1 MGAFA
6 KALVSQNCHA
16 FPIVRDWMRM
26 DMPLRIDRDRALS
39 FTRFTW
45 LRFVDDKCFETAGA
59 LSYTTLVSLVP
70 LTVAVFAILSAF
82 PVFAEWR
89 GSLANYAF
97 QNFVPATG
105 MKVQE
110 YMLAFAD
117 KASQLTGIS
126 ILVMLFSAVSMMIS
140 IEDRLNRIWR
150 VRKPRGWT
158 SRLLLYWAALTLGP
172 ILVVGGLALSSYVAA
187 FPLLHE
193 AADQIATQSRVLSL
207 LPFVITFVTLV
218 LMYTMVPNRRVSWR
232 CASIG
237 ALLGAILFEFARW
250 GFAEFIRNSPNYEE
264 IYGALA
270 AIPIFLLWI
279 YLSWIIVI
287 LGASIAASIS
297 AFEYNVPHE
306 ALPEGAEFIGLLVVL
321 QHFVD
326 AQRAGDSV
334 DPATVRIRESYL
346 PSNAI
351 AGYFEDLQRADMIQ
365 RGEAGGWLLTRSL
378 DATELLR
385 VYRCTQ
391 YRLPLHPR
399 EQVERLGIYLPP
411 ELLVLLDNLALAL
424 DATLGARLDQ
434 LFPPT
439 NIPAPTEDTPA

>member
-1 MGAFA
+1 
-6 KALVSQNCHA
+6 
-16 FPIVRDWMRM
+16 
-26 DMPLRIDRDRALS
+26 MPLRFDRDRALS

-45 LRFVDDKCFETAGA
+45 QRFVDDKCFETAGA

-105 MKVQE
+105 AKIQE

-150 VRKPRGWT
+150 VRKARGWT

-172 ILVVGGLALSSYVAA
+172 ILVVGGLVVSSYLTALPMLQQAA
-187 FPLLHE
+187 NQIVTGFGLLN
-193 AADQIATQSRVLSL
+193 A

-232 CASIG
+232 HAAIG

-250 GFAEFIRNSPNYEE
+250 GFTQFIRRSPNYEE

-297 AFEYNVPHE
+297 AFDYVKPHD

-321 QHFVD
+321 RHFVE
-326 AQRAGDSV
+326 AQRAGDGV
-334 DPATVRIRESYL
+334 DPAAVRLAEPYL
-346 PSNAI
+346 PSKDI
-351 AGYFEDLQRADMIQ
+351 ATYFENLQKADMIQ
-365 RGEAGGWLLTRSL
+365 RGETGWLLSRSL
-378 DATELLR
+378 DTTELLR
-385 VYRCTQ
+385 LYRCTH
-391 YRLPLHPR
+391 YRLPLRPR
-399 EQVERLGIYLPP
+399 EQVERLGIDLPDD
-411 ELLVLLDNLALAL
+411 LLAQLDRLAEAL
-424 DATLGARLDQ
+424 DATLGARLDT
-434 LFPPT
+434 LFPPPHPRS
-439 NIPAPTEDTPA
+439 PAEDSPA

>member
-1 MGAFA
+1 M
-6 KALVSQNCHA
+6 ALRFN
-16 FPIVRDWMRM
+16 
-26 DMPLRIDRDRALS
+26 RDRVLS

-97 QNFVPATG
+97 ENFVPAAG
-105 MKVQE
+105 LKVQE

-126 ILVMLFSAVSMMIS
+126 ILVMLFSAITMMIS

-150 VRKPRGWT
+150 VRKSRGWT
-158 SRLLLYWAALTLGP
+158 SRLLLYWASLTLGP
-172 ILVVGGLALSSYVAA
+172 ILVVGGLVLTSYITA
-187 FPLLHE
+187 FPLINE
-193 AADQIATQSRVLSL
+193 AASQFGLPRLLNI
-207 LPFVITFVTLV
+207 LPFVITFVTLC
-218 LMYTMVPNRRVSWR
+218 LMYTMIPNRRVSYR
-232 CASIG
+232 HAAMG
-237 ALLGAILFEFARW
+237 ALLGAILFEIARW
-250 GFAEFIRNSPNYEE
+250 GFTLFVRNAPTYQE

-297 AFEYNVPHE
+297 AFEYVMPHE
-306 ALPEGAEFIGLLVVL
+306 ALPEGAEFLGLLVVL
-321 QHFVD
+321 RHFVD
-326 AQRAGDSV
+326 AQRAGDSL
-334 DPATVRIRESYL
+334 DPAIVRVREPYL
-346 PSNAI
+346 QSSAI
-351 AGYFEDLQRADMIQ
+351 TCYFEDLQRADMIQ
-365 RGEAGGWLLTRSL
+365 RGEAGGWLLSRSL
-378 DATELLR
+378 DSTELLR

-391 YRLPLHPR
+391 YRLPLRPR
-399 EQVERLGIYLPP
+399 EQVEALGIYLPAD
-411 ELLVLLDNLALAL
+411 LLALLDALASAL

-434 LFPPT
+434 LFPPSV
-439 NIPAPTEDTPA
+439 IPVPTEDSVT

>member
-1 MGAFA
+1 
-6 KALVSQNCHA
+6 
-16 FPIVRDWMRM
+16 M
-26 DMPLRIDRDRALS
+26 DMPLRFDRDRTLS

-45 LRFVDDKCFETAGA
+45 SRFLDDKCFETAGA

-89 GSLANYAF
+89 GSIADYAF
-97 QNFVPATG
+97 RNFVPATG
-105 MKVQE
+105 AKIQE

-126 ILVMLFSAVSMMIS
+126 VLVMLFSAVSMMIS

-172 ILVVGGLALSSYVAA
+172 VLVVGGLVLSSYLTAL
-187 FPLLHE
+187 PMLHA
-193 AADQIATQSRVLSL
+193 AADQLATQGGLL
-207 LPFVITFVTLV
+207 NALPFGITFVTLV

-232 CASIG
+232 HAAIG
-237 ALLGAILFEFARW
+237 ALLGAILFEIARW
-250 GFAEFIRNSPNYEE
+250 GFTLFIRRSPNYEE

-297 AFEYNVPHE
+297 AFEYSVPHE
-306 ALPEGAEFIGLLVVL
+306 SLPDGAEFIGLLVVL
-321 QHFVD
+321 QHFVA
-326 AQRAGDSV
+326 AQRLGESV
-334 DPATVRIRESYL
+334 DPATIRLREPYL
-346 PSNAI
+346 SSSVI
-351 AGYFEDLQRADMIQ
+351 TCYFDDLQKADMIQ
-365 RGEAGGWLLTRSL
+365 RGEAGGWLLSRSL
-378 DATELLR
+378 DATELMR
-385 VYRCTQ
+385 VYRCGQ

-399 EQVERLGIYLPP
+399 EQVERLGIRLPA
-411 ELLVLLDNLALAL
+411 ELMGLLDNLALAL
-424 DATLGARLDQ
+424 DATLGARLDT
-434 LFPPT
+434 LFPPHAV
-439 NIPAPTEDTPA
+439 PLPVEDTSE

>member
-1 MGAFA
+1 
-6 KALVSQNCHA
+6 
-16 FPIVRDWMRM
+16 M

-39 FTRFTW
+39 FSRFTW

-70 LTVAVFAILSAF
+70 LTVAIFAILSAF

-105 MKVQE
+105 MKIQE

-150 VRKPRGWT
+150 VRKPRGWA

-172 ILVVGGLALSSYVAA
+172 ILVVGGLALSSYITAL
-187 FPLLHE
+187 PMLHA
-193 AADQIATQSRVLSL
+193 AADQIATQSRLLNL

-232 CASIG
+232 HAAIG

-250 GFAEFIRNSPNYEE
+250 GFTEFIRNSPNYEE

-297 AFEYNVPHE
+297 AFEYTVPHE

-326 AQRAGDSV
+326 AQRLGESV
-334 DPATVRIRESYL
+334 DPATVRLREPYL
-346 PSNAI
+346 PSSAI
-351 AGYFEDLQRADMIQ
+351 AAYFDDLQRADMIQ
-365 RGEAGGWLLTRSL
+365 RGEAGGWLLSRSL

-391 YRLPLHPR
+391 YRLPLRPR
-399 EQVERLGIYLPP
+399 EQVERLGIQLPP
-411 ELLVLLDNLALAL
+411 ELLSLLDNLALAL

-439 NIPAPTEDTPA
+439 PIPAPTEDTPA

>member
-1 MGAFA
+1 
-6 KALVSQNCHA
+6 
-16 FPIVRDWMRM
+16 M

-70 LTVAVFAILSAF
+70 LTVAVFAVLSAF

-105 MKVQE
+105 LKIQE

-172 ILVVGGLALSSYVAA
+172 ILVVGGLALSSYIAA
-187 FPLLHE
+187 FPLLHQ
-193 AADQIATQSRVLSL
+193 AADQIATQSRLINL
-207 LPFVITFVTLV
+207 LPFAITFVTLV

-232 CASIG
+232 HAAVG
-237 ALLGAILFEFARW
+237 ALLGAILFELARW

-287 LGASIAASIS
+287 LGASISASIS
-297 AFEYNVPHE
+297 AFEYTVPHE
-306 ALPEGAEFIGLLVVL
+306 ALPDGAEFIGLLVVL
-321 QHFVD
+321 QHFVS
-326 AQRAGDSV
+326 AQRTGESV
-334 DPATVRIRESYL
+334 DPAMIRLREPYL
-346 PSNAI
+346 PSSAI
-351 AGYFEDLQRADMIQ
+351 ACYFDDLQRADMIQ
-365 RGEAGGWLLTRSL
+365 RCESGGWMLGRSL

-399 EQVERLGIYLPP
+399 AEVQRLDIKLPP
-411 ELLVLLDNLALAL
+411 ELLGLLDNLAEAL
-424 DATLGARLDQ
+424 GATLGARLDK
-434 LFPPT
+434 LFPP
-439 NIPAPTEDTPA
+439 PPVPVPTEDSPA

>member
-1 MGAFA
+1 
-6 KALVSQNCHA
+6 
-16 FPIVRDWMRM
+16 
-26 DMPLRIDRDRALS
+26 MPLRFDRDRALS

-45 LRFVDDKCFETAGA
+45 QRFVDDKCFETAGA

-105 MKVQE
+105 AKIQE

-150 VRKPRGWT
+150 VRKARGWT

-172 ILVVGGLALSSYVAA
+172 ILVVGGLVVSSYLTALPMLQQAA
-187 FPLLHE
+187 NQIVTGFGLLN
-193 AADQIATQSRVLSL
+193 A

-232 CASIG
+232 HAAIG

-250 GFAEFIRNSPNYEE
+250 GFTQFIRRSPNYEE

-297 AFEYNVPHE
+297 AFDYVKPHD

-321 QHFVD
+321 RHFVE
-326 AQRAGDSV
+326 AQRAGDGV
-334 DPATVRIRESYL
+334 DPAAVRLAEPYL
-346 PSNAI
+346 PSKDI
-351 AGYFEDLQRADMIQ
+351 ATYFENLQKADMIQ
-365 RGEAGGWLLTRSL
+365 RGETGWLLSRSL
-378 DATELLR
+378 DTTELLR
-385 VYRCTQ
+385 LYRCTH
-391 YRLPLHPR
+391 YRLPLRPR
-399 EQVERLGIYLPP
+399 EQVERLGIDLPDD
-411 ELLVLLDNLALAL
+411 LLAQLDRLAEAL
-424 DATLGARLDQ
+424 DATLGARLDT
-434 LFPPT
+434 LFPPPHPRL
-439 NIPAPTEDTPA
+439 PAEDSPA

>member
-1 MGAFA
+1 M
-6 KALVSQNCHA
+6 Q
-16 FPIVRDWMRM
+16 
-26 DMPLRIDRDRALS
+26 LRFDRDRALS

-45 LRFVDDKCFETAGA
+45 LRFLDDKCFETAGA

-70 LTVAVFAILSAF
+70 LTVAAFAILSAF

-89 GSLANYAF
+89 VSLASYAF
-97 QNFVPATG
+97 QNFVPAAG
-105 MKVQE
+105 VKIQE

-172 ILVVGGLALSSYVAA
+172 VLVVGGLVLSSYITAL
-187 FPLLHE
+187 PMLHA
-193 AADQIATQSRVLSL
+193 AADQLAGRFSL
-207 LPFVITFVTLV
+207 LNVLPFVITFVTLV
-218 LMYTMVPNRRVSWR
+218 LMYTMIPNRAVSWR
-232 CASIG
+232 HAGIG
-237 ALLGAILFEFARW
+237 ALLGAILFEIARW
-250 GFAEFIRNSPNYEE
+250 GFTEFIRNAPTYEE

-297 AFEYNVPHE
+297 AFEYVRPHE

-321 QHFVD
+321 QHFVR
-326 AQRAGDSV
+326 AQRIGDSV
-334 DPATVRIRESYL
+334 DPAIIRLREPYM
-346 PSNAI
+346 PTNVI
-351 AGYFEDLQRADMIQ
+351 ATYFDDLQRADMIQ
-365 RGEAGGWLLTRSL
+365 RGEAGGWLLSRSL

-385 VYRCTQ
+385 VYRCAH
-391 YRLPLHPR
+391 YRLPLRPR
-399 EQVERLGIYLPP
+399 EQVQRLGIVLPD
-411 ELLVLLDNLALAL
+411 ELLRLLDTLADAL
-424 DATLGARLDQ
+424 DATLGARLDH
-434 LFPPT
+434 LFPP
-439 NIPAPTEDTPA
+439 PASEDAPA

>member
-1 MGAFA
+1 
-6 KALVSQNCHA
+6 
-16 FPIVRDWMRM
+16 
-26 DMPLRIDRDRALS
+26 MPLRFDRDRALS

-45 LRFVDDKCFETAGA
+45 QRFVDDKCFETAGA

-105 MKVQE
+105 AKIQE

-150 VRKPRGWT
+150 VRKARGWT

-172 ILVVGGLALSSYVAA
+172 ILVVGGLVVSSYLTALPMLQQAA
-187 FPLLHE
+187 NQIVTGFGLLN
-193 AADQIATQSRVLSL
+193 A

-232 CASIG
+232 HAAIG

-250 GFAEFIRNSPNYEE
+250 GFTQFIRRSPNYEE

-297 AFEYNVPHE
+297 AFDYVKPHD

-321 QHFVD
+321 RHFVE
-326 AQRAGDSV
+326 AQRAGDGV
-334 DPATVRIRESYL
+334 DPAAVRLAEPYL
-346 PSNAI
+346 PSKDI
-351 AGYFEDLQRADMIQ
+351 ATYFENLQKADMIQ
-365 RGEAGGWLLTRSL
+365 RGETGWLLSRSL
-378 DATELLR
+378 DTTELLR
-385 VYRCTQ
+385 LYRCTH
-391 YRLPLHPR
+391 YRLPLRPR
-399 EQVERLGIYLPP
+399 EQIERLGIDLPDD
-411 ELLVLLDNLALAL
+411 LLAQLDRLAEAL
-424 DATLGARLDQ
+424 DATLGARLDT
-434 LFPPT
+434 LFPPPHPRL
-439 NIPAPTEDTPA
+439 PAEDSPA

>member
-1 MGAFA
+1 
-6 KALVSQNCHA
+6 
-16 FPIVRDWMRM
+16 
-26 DMPLRIDRDRALS
+26 MPLRFDRDRALS

-105 MKVQE
+105 MKIQE

-126 ILVMLFSAVSMMIS
+126 ILVMLFSAVSMMVS

-150 VRKPRGWT
+150 VRKPRGWG

-172 ILVVGGLALSSYVAA
+172 ILVVGGLVASSYLTAL
-187 FPLLHE
+187 PMLHA
-193 AADQIATQSRVLSL
+193 AADQIATQGGLLNL
-207 LPFVITFVTLV
+207 LPFVITFITLV

-232 CASIG
+232 HAAIG
-237 ALLGAILFEFARW
+237 ALLGAVLFEIARW
-250 GFAEFIRNSPNYEE
+250 GFTEFIRHAPTYEE

-297 AFEYNVPHE
+297 AFEYMRPHDV
-306 ALPEGAEFIGLLVVL
+306 LPEGAEFIGLLVVL

-326 AQRAGDSV
+326 AQRTGENV
-334 DPATVRIRESYL
+334 DPATVRLSAPYL
-346 PSNAI
+346 PSHAI
-351 AGYFEDLQRADMIQ
+351 ACYFEDLQKADMIQ
-365 RGEAGGWLLTRSL
+365 RCESGGWMLSRSL

-385 VYRCTQ
+385 VYRCTH

-399 EQVERLGIYLPP
+399 EQVERLGIRLPAS
-411 ELLVLLDNLALAL
+411 LLVLLDQLAVAL

-434 LFPPT
+434 LFPPP
-439 NIPAPTEDTPA
+439 NVPNEDAA

>member
-1 MGAFA
+1 
-6 KALVSQNCHA
+6 
-16 FPIVRDWMRM
+16 
-26 DMPLRIDRDRALS
+26 MPLRFDRERALS

-70 LTVAVFAILSAF
+70 LTVAVFAILSVF

-105 MKVQE
+105 MKIQE

-126 ILVMLFSAVSMMIS
+126 IIVMLFSAVSMMIS

-172 ILVVGGLALSSYVAA
+172 ILVVGSLALSSYITAM
-187 FPLLHE
+187 PMLHA
-193 AADQIATQSRVLSL
+193 AADQIATQFRLISL
-207 LPFVITFVTLV
+207 LPFVITFVTL
-218 LMYTMVPNRRVSWR
+218 LLLYTMIPNRRISWKH
-232 CASIG
+232 AGIG

-250 GFAEFIRNSPNYEE
+250 GFTQFIRNSPNYEE

-287 LGASIAASIS
+287 LGASIAASVS
-297 AFEYNVPHE
+297 AFEYVEPTD

-326 AQRAGDSV
+326 AQRRGDNV
-334 DPATVRIRESYL
+334 DPATIRLHEPYL
-346 PSNAI
+346 SSSAI
-351 AGYFEDLQRADMIQ
+351 ACYFEDLQRADMIQ
-365 RGEAGGWLLTRSL
+365 RGEAGGWLLSRSL
-378 DATELLR
+378 DTTELLR

-399 EQVERLGIYLPP
+399 EQVQRMGIVLPP
-411 ELLVLLDNLALAL
+411 DLLVLLDNLAAAL
-424 DATLGARLDQ
+424 DATMSTRLDQ
-434 LFPPT
+434 LFPSDTLPD
-439 NIPAPTEDTPA
+439 PLPDTPA

>member
-1 MGAFA
+1 
-6 KALVSQNCHA
+6 
-16 FPIVRDWMRM
+16 
-26 DMPLRIDRDRALS
+26 MPLRFDRDRALS

-45 LRFVDDKCFETAGA
+45 QRFVDDKCFETAGA

-105 MKVQE
+105 AKIQE

-150 VRKPRGWT
+150 VRKARGWT

-172 ILVVGGLALSSYVAA
+172 ILVVGGLVVSSYLTALPMLQQAA
-187 FPLLHE
+187 NQIVTGFGLLN
-193 AADQIATQSRVLSL
+193 A

-232 CASIG
+232 HAAIG

-250 GFAEFIRNSPNYEE
+250 GFTQFIRRSPNYEE

-297 AFEYNVPHE
+297 AFDYVKPHD

-321 QHFVD
+321 RHFVE
-326 AQRAGDSV
+326 AQRAGGGV
-334 DPATVRIRESYL
+334 DPAAVRLAEPYL
-346 PSNAI
+346 PSKDI
-351 AGYFEDLQRADMIQ
+351 ATYFENLQKADMIQ
-365 RGEAGGWLLTRSL
+365 RGETGWLLSRSL
-378 DATELLR
+378 DTTELLR
-385 VYRCTQ
+385 LYRCTH
-391 YRLPLHPR
+391 YRLPLRPR
-399 EQVERLGIYLPP
+399 EQVERLGIDLPDD
-411 ELLVLLDNLALAL
+411 LLAQLDRLAEAL
-424 DATLGARLDQ
+424 DATLGARLDT
-434 LFPPT
+434 LFPPPHPRL
-439 NIPAPTEDTPA
+439 PAEDSPA

>member
-1 MGAFA
+1 
-6 KALVSQNCHA
+6 
-16 FPIVRDWMRM
+16 
-26 DMPLRIDRDRALS
+26 MPLRIDRDRALS
-39 FTRFTW
+39 FMRFTW

-70 LTVAVFAILSAF
+70 LTVAVFAVLSAF

-105 MKVQE
+105 MKIQE

-172 ILVVGGLALSSYVAA
+172 ILVVGGLALSSYIAA
-187 FPLLHE
+187 FPLLHQ
-193 AADQIATQSRVLSL
+193 AADQFATQSRLINL
-207 LPFVITFVTLV
+207 LPFGITFITLV

-232 CASIG
+232 HAAVG

-250 GFAEFIRNSPNYEE
+250 GFAQFIRNSPNYEE

-287 LGASIAASIS
+287 LGASISASIS
-297 AFEYNVPHE
+297 AFEYTVPHE
-306 ALPEGAEFIGLLVVL
+306 ALPDGAEFIGLLVVL
-321 QHFVD
+321 QHFVA
-326 AQRAGDSV
+326 AQRTGESV
-334 DPATVRIRESYL
+334 DPAIVRLREPYL
-346 PSNAI
+346 PSSAI
-351 AGYFEDLQRADMIQ
+351 ACYFDDLQRADMIQ
-365 RGEAGGWLLTRSL
+365 RCESGGWMLSRSL

-391 YRLPLHPR
+391 YRLPLAPR
-399 EQVERLGIYLPP
+399 AEVQRLDIKLPP
-411 ELLVLLDNLALAL
+411 ELLGLLDNLAEAL
-424 DATLGARLDQ
+424 DATLGARLDK
-434 LFPPT
+434 LFPP
-439 NIPAPTEDTPA
+439 PPVPVPTEDTPA